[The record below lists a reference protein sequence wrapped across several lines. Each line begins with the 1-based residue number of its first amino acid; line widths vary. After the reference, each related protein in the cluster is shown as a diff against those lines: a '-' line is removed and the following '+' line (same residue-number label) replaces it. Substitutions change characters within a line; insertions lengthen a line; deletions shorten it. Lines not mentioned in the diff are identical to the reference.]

1 MYKGFFIILGL
12 CFFLVSCVNTNSYK
26 NKVDIQ
32 KFSKEVFKG
41 YEYEY
46 EPGILKPNAEMSNIL
61 ISKDAMS
68 ENDFL
73 SIEKKILKKGW
84 VKKDYYN
91 GLYIYCYDIY
101 NKLGVLYPKK
111 NEYFD
116 RGGSRIVI
124 GDFNEW
130 LIYYVYNDEGVN
142 GCG

>member
-1 MYKGFFIILGL
+1 M
-12 CFFLVSCVNTNSYK
+12 FFLVSCVNTNSYK

-32 KFSKEVFKG
+32 EFSKEVFKG

-61 ISKDAMS
+61 ISKDSMS

-73 SIEKKILKKGW
+73 SIEKKILKNGW

-91 GLYIYCYDIY
+91 GLYIYCHDIY

-116 RGGSRIVI
+116 NGRC
-124 GDFNEW
+124 W
-130 LIYYVYNDEGVN
+130 LYRFTYYNSIEYKK
-142 GCG
+142 

>member
-1 MYKGFFIILGL
+1 MGMYKGFFTILGL

-32 KFSKEVFKG
+32 EFSKEVFKG

-61 ISKDAMS
+61 ISKDSMS

-91 GLYIYCYDIY
+91 GLYIYCHDIY

-111 NEYFD
+111 MNILIE
-116 RGGSRIVI
+116 GEVVLLLVI
-124 GDFNEW
+124 LMSG
-130 LIYYVYNDEGVN
+130 
-142 GCG
+142 